1 MRPYQ
6 CNSASY
12 RESQDP
18 PSLPCRWS
26 SLQIKVSSRF
36 CVWEF
41 RIRCC
46 GAFCVTL
53 AISLSEG
60 ELGSPC
66 FPMYSIP
73 PGSVAA
79 SYFDLDASKS
89 RIGVEYILS
98 RGCLTSSSSK
108 KVGWGVFVMECR
120 RWYRWYPGQIAAD
133 RRALSR
139 DQREPRKE
147 GATHSPRNEKPL
159 KQKDSKR
166 ECEEF
171 RRFQIA

>member
-1 MRPYQ
+1 MLPYQ
-6 CNSASY
+6 CNFASY
-12 RESQDP
+12 RESQDR

-26 SLQIKVSSRF
+26 SLQIKVFSRF
-36 CVWEF
+36 RVWEF

-53 AISLSEG
+53 ATSLSEG

-66 FPMYSIP
+66 FLTYSIP

-79 SYFDLDASKS
+79 VYFVLDASKS
-89 RIGVEYILS
+89 RIDVEYIPS
-98 RGCLTSSSSK
+98 RGYLGSSSSK
-108 KVGWGVFVMECR
+108 KVGWSLFVMECR

-147 GATHSPRNEKPL
+147 GATHSLRNH
-159 KQKDSKR
+159 
-166 ECEEF
+166 
-171 RRFQIA
+171 